1 MERAHSSY
9 DTIFNVPFG
18 SPQMHSPFPDV
29 HLPLFVARLQSIN
42 LSISS
47 ARSSASH
54 QSSSSNSRMELL
66 LAGLYTV

>member
-1 MERAHSSY
+1 
-9 DTIFNVPFG
+9 
-18 SPQMHSPFPDV
+18 MHSPFPDV

-66 LAGLYTV
+66 LAGLYSLITNTSLEGRRFALIAVNC